1 MLANEPSVGLFYVQQ
16 HVQKAVPNVINLK
29 VCLAFQRPLEHS
41 CRAYCDTLQYLFTR
55 QMTDETVVDG
65 KPHRSEEVLAI
76 L

>member
-16 HVQKAVPNVINLK
+16 HVQRAVPNVINLK
-29 VCLAFQRPLEHS
+29 VRLVYQGPLEHS
-41 CRAYCDTLQYLFTR
+41 SRACCDTLQNLFTI
-55 QMTDETVVDG
+55 QMIHETVVDG